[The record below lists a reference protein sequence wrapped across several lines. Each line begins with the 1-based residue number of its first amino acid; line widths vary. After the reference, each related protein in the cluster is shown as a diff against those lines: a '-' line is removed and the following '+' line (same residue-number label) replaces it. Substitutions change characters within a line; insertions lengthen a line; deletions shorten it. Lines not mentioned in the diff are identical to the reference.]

1 VLGEIRTYTAQQG
14 NLDDLVRVLNG
25 VVFPNHRLF
34 DIPVTARARSRG
46 QAADR
51 RGPVASEGGE
61 GGRDA
66 AVVDRN
72 TPRTTYSK

>member
-34 DIPVTARARSRG
+34 DIP
-46 QAADR
+46 
-51 RGPVASEGGE
+51 
-61 GGRDA
+61 
-66 AVVDRN
+66 
-72 TPRTTYSK
+72 